1 VDIAAEQ
8 LRELLENFDLWVAN
22 EKKYVSL
29 PHKQKLK
36 RNMSFTEK
44 ANQIFGQAIRDYHLK
59 DHVDTPINNPYDR
72 DSIEFSLYLKCW
84 IDTVQW
90 HLEDI
95 IRDPHIDPAEAL
107 GLKRRIDRSNQ
118 DRTDLV
124 EEIDSYFR
132 RLYADVNVLPEARLN
147 TESPAWAVDRLSI
160 LALKIWHMKEQTERT
175 DADAEHI
182 AKCKAKLDVLLEQQV
197 DLSTAIDQLLED
209 IEAGRKYMKVYRQ
222 MKMYNDP
229 ATNPILY
236 KK

>member
-1 VDIAAEQ
+1 MA
-8 LRELLENFDLWVAN
+8 
-22 EKKYVSL
+22 
-29 PHKQKLK
+29 
-36 RNMSFTEK
+36 FTEQ
-44 ANQIFGQAIRDYHLK
+44 ANKIFLQAIRDYHLK
-59 DHVDTPINNPYDR
+59 DHVDTEINNPYER
-72 DSIEFSLYLKCW
+72 NTIEHSLYLKCW

-95 IRDPHIDPAEAL
+95 IRDPHIDPTEAL

-132 RLYADVNVLPEARLN
+132 MTYSEVTPLPDARLN
-147 TESPAWAVDRLSI
+147 TESPAWAIDRLSI
-160 LALKIWHMKEQTERT
+160 LALKIWHMQEQTERK
-175 DADAEHI
+175 DVDAEHI
-182 AKCKAKLDVLLEQQV
+182 ARCQAKLNVLLEQQK

-229 ATNPILY
+229 STNPILY

>member
-1 VDIAAEQ
+1 
-8 LRELLENFDLWVAN
+8 
-22 EKKYVSL
+22 
-29 PHKQKLK
+29 
-36 RNMSFTEK
+36 MSFTEQ
-44 ANQIFGQAIRDYHLK
+44 ANQIFNRAINDYHLT
-59 DHVDTPINNPYDR
+59 DDVNTPIKNPYQK
-72 DSIEFSLYLKCW
+72 DSIESNLYLKCW

-90 HLEDI
+90 HFEDI
-95 IRDPHIDPAEAL
+95 IRDPHIDPVEAL
-107 GLKRRIDRSNQ
+107 TLKRRIDKSNQ

-132 RLYADVNVLPEARLN
+132 QYYINVKALSDARLN

-160 LALKIWHMKEQTERT
+160 LALKIYHMKEQVERQ

-182 AKCKAKLDVLLEQQV
+182 ARCQAKLNVLLEQQK
-197 DLSTAIDQLLED
+197 DLSLAIDQLLED

-229 ATNPILY
+229 ATNPVLY